1 MADRTCQ
8 EGTRVMAE
16 LASGPFG
23 VIFDGLTMSARV
35 RFVPVSNQTADIAG
49 GPVRAKRGS
58 GPPYSIISST
68 RARSVGGIVMRASPS
83 R

>member
-1 MADRTCQ
+1 MADRACP

-23 VIFDGLTMSARV
+23 VIFDGLTMSASV

-49 GPVRAKRGS
+49 GPVRAR
-58 GPPYSIISST
+58 
-68 RARSVGGIVMRASPS
+68 RGIVQGS
-83 R
+83 RGELHDP